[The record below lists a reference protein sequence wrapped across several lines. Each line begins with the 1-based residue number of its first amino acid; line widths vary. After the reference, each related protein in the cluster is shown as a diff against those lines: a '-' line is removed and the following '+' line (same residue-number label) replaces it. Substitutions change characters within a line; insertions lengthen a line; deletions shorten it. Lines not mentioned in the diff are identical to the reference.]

1 MVNIITM
8 NSTFFLI
15 YNINFTSKCVKLK
28 LVKLFCCKIMLLKVS
43 ARHFKL
49 YKFYLIL
56 EVGMHLRYV

>member
-8 NSTFFLI
+8 NSFFKFTP
-15 YNINFTSKCVKLK
+15 NINFTSKCVKLK
-28 LVKLFCCKIMLLKVS
+28 LGKLFCCKIMLFKVS

-49 YKFYLIL
+49 YKLYLIL